1 MQDAQQAEY
10 QAEIAEL
17 QRKLIELQE
26 NEAAPTLI
34 EEYSAEVKILTA
46 LLEATQELQEQVASR
61 PELAENLLAGGFQ
74 ADHFKDLYAYVYE
87 RALEIEAAG
96 GEFALAI
103 RRTDF
108 GALLSG

>member
-10 QAEIAEL
+10 QVEIAEL

-26 NEAAPTLI
+26 NEAAPALT

-46 LLEATQELQEQVASR
+46 LLEATQHLQEEIALR
-61 PELAENLLAGGFQ
+61 PELGENLLAGGFQ
-74 ADHFKDLYAYVYE
+74 ADQFKDLYAFVYE
-87 RALEIEAAG
+87 KALEIELAG
-96 GEFALAI
+96 AEFAQAI

-108 GALLSG
+108 ASLLSS